1 MACSGIAQAAIG
13 FRPAYANVPRI
24 YAHPRNMG
32 AEVGAG
38 NPRWNWTHALDL
50 GFKRIVRSLAKKI
63 LGGYYLSAIVGT
75 RAPCR
80 GPGVNAPKGE
90 SDKGPLDV

>member
-1 MACSGIAQAAIG
+1 MYHVSI
-13 FRPAYANVPRI
+13 
-24 YAHPRNMG
+24 AHPRNIWT
-32 AEVGAG
+32 EVGAG
-38 NPRWNWTHALDL
+38 NPRWNRTRALDL

-80 GPGVNAPKGE
+80 GPGVNAPNGE
-90 SDKGPLDV
+90 ADKSSSDV